1 MPMRAATL
9 SITSP
14 GPIIQVTV
22 SPPVPGSELLLGGD
36 PPTSFTIMDGDPED
50 GVFELDLTDVLP
62 MDVDDVYI
70 LYLLETQSQD
80 AIPFLTASATEP
92 VTQTPLAYVGAP
104 LPVCCMQGRAPSLLC
119 VFHRAG
125 HADAAGLRRCAS
137 PCVVH
142 GNTRVSSFVLH
153 RRPGTLCLCVASKA
167 NATEPVTQTPL
178 AYVGAPLPAWYTKTP
193 ESLPVCCIEGP
204 AHSFCVFH
212 RKGAFA

>member
-104 LPVCCMQGRAPSLLC
+104 LP
-119 VFHRAG
+119 
-125 HADAAGLRRCAS
+125 
-137 PCVVH
+137 
-142 GNTRVSSFVLH
+142 
-153 RRPGTLCLCVASKA
+153 
-167 NATEPVTQTPL
+167 
-178 AYVGAPLPAWYTKTP
+178 AWYTKTP